1 MSYKQAAQ
9 QRENV
14 TFLPD
19 DEGAKVEET
28 LRGVTIPLDL
38 AESSARSE
46 SVSEDASAGGGGA
59 RTMQAS
65 SFFSVILGRDSAG
78 SGRAGTSDR
87 AAAVGEGNRAAA
99 VGEGNVVRKVMVE
112 AARAGVF
119 CRLLSEGA
127 TVSSDLE
134 LDTAFL
140 PWLRNL
146 MTP

>member
-19 DEGAKVEET
+19 DEGVKVEET

-78 SGRAGTSDR
+78 SGRAGTSGR
-87 AAAVGEGNRAAA
+87 AA
-99 VGEGNVVRKVMVE
+99 GEGNVVRKVMVE

-134 LDTAFL
+134 LDTDFL